1 MFSSI
6 HLHSHFYSLKQ
17 FHHYY
22 SKELTGFE
30 GTIKCTFPV
39 LSVKPNPSTRPCL
52 TAMPLKLPSE
62 KPCWRIRW
70 IPHRNTKTAHSQ
82 SSVRWYALHTPL
94 EVKTDSPNE
103 PEVTEGGCTLLLLL
117 FPEKAVWMGE
127 GRNGQVTCVLLERS
141 CTHYQQHF
149 LTYFKTCQPHQNPTT
164 TAENYSVF
172 FFKGFLRFIFDF
184 KIVNFTLE

>member
-17 FHHYY
+17 FHHYFCKRTY
-22 SKELTGFE
+22 RIWGNHKM
-30 GTIKCTFPV
+30 FPV
-39 LSVKPNPSTRPCL
+39 LSVKLNSSTRPCL
-52 TAMPLKLPSE
+52 TAMPLKLASE
-62 KPCWRIRW
+62 KPCWRISW

-82 SSVRWYALHTPL
+82 ASVRGYLLHTPL

-103 PEVTEGGCTLLLLL
+103 PGVTEGRCTLLFLL

-127 GRNGQVTCVLLERS
+127 GRNGQVTSVLLERS

-149 LTYFKTCQPHQNPTT
+149 LTYFKNCQPLQNPTT

-172 FFKGFLRFIFDF
+172 FLRGFLGLFLIL
-184 KIVNFTLE
+184 K